1 MAAMIGRVRNK
12 CYSIASIVRGGRVM
26 DRQYY
31 LAKLGIIVV
40 AVAIAFAGSGMGTTH
55 AAHGISAQSAYTA
68 SAQLQAAAWNA
79 TAKAT
84 RLIACLVSHSTQA
97 TY

>member
-1 MAAMIGRVRNK
+1 
-12 CYSIASIVRGGRVM
+12 M
-26 DRQYY
+26 DRHYY

-40 AVAIAFAGSGMGTTH
+40 AIAIAFGGSGMGTTH
-55 AAHGISAQSAYTA
+55 VTHAVSAHSGYTA
-68 SAQLQAAAWNA
+68 SAQLQEVAWHA

-84 RLIACLVSHSTQA
+84 RLLACLISHSTQA